1 MLKKKASANS
11 KQNYNRGYVRE
22 VRRWSAKPFTRVQ
35 IPLPSP
41 TIGVKMENNIDINQY
56 IQFDEKVCDM
66 IIYINKNK
74 FLADALEYLQN
85 DNQDYQ
91 IIVEE

>member
-1 MLKKKASANS
+1 MKDDFDK
-11 KQNYNRGYVRE
+11 
-22 VRRWSAKPFTRVQ
+22 F
-35 IPLPSP
+35 
-41 TIGVKMENNIDINQY
+41 MENNIDINQY

-66 IIYINKNK
+66 IIYFNKNK
-74 FLADALEYLQN
+74 ILEDALEYLQN

>member
-1 MLKKKASANS
+1 MTIKKTYKDDHD
-11 KQNYNRGYVRE
+11 E
-22 VRRWSAKPFTRVQ
+22 F
-35 IPLPSP
+35 
-41 TIGVKMENNIDINQY
+41 MENNININQY
-56 IQFDEKVCDM
+56 IQYDEKVCDM
-66 IIYINKNK
+66 IIYFNKNK

>member
-1 MLKKKASANS
+1 MKDDFDK
-11 KQNYNRGYVRE
+11 
-22 VRRWSAKPFTRVQ
+22 F
-35 IPLPSP
+35 
-41 TIGVKMENNIDINQY
+41 MENNIDINQY

-66 IIYINKNK
+66 IIYFNKNK

-85 DNQDYQ
+85 DNQDYK

>member
-1 MLKKKASANS
+1 MMYYDDDDSNDADVGWLMMEDDDFDK
-11 KQNYNRGYVRE
+11 
-22 VRRWSAKPFTRVQ
+22 F
-35 IPLPSP
+35 
-41 TIGVKMENNIDINQY
+41 MENNIDINQY
-56 IQFDEKVCDM
+56 IQYDEKVCDM
-66 IIYINKNK
+66 IIYFNKNK

>member
-1 MLKKKASANS
+1 MKDDFDK
-11 KQNYNRGYVRE
+11 
-22 VRRWSAKPFTRVQ
+22 F
-35 IPLPSP
+35 
-41 TIGVKMENNIDINQY
+41 MENNIDINQY

-66 IIYINKNK
+66 IIYFNKNK

>member
-1 MLKKKASANS
+1 MKDDFDK
-11 KQNYNRGYVRE
+11 
-22 VRRWSAKPFTRVQ
+22 F
-35 IPLPSP
+35 
-41 TIGVKMENNIDINQY
+41 MENNIDINQY

-66 IIYINKNK
+66 IIYFNKNN
-74 FLADALEYLQN
+74 FLEDALEYLQN

>member
-1 MLKKKASANS
+1 MKDDFDK
-11 KQNYNRGYVRE
+11 
-22 VRRWSAKPFTRVQ
+22 F
-35 IPLPSP
+35 
-41 TIGVKMENNIDINQY
+41 MENNIDINQY

-74 FLADALEYLQN
+74 FLEDALEYLQN